1 MISVLFP
8 LNVSSDQ
15 TKERYEESLQKAKKT
30 LKTVESMSDDQ
41 LQNKAEI
48 LANLHSQIGNAH
60 LELGKHNESLK
71 HHEEDLRIAK
81 EK

>member
-1 MISVLFP
+1 MNIITI
-8 LNVSSDQ
+8 NVSLDQ

-30 LKTVESMSDDQ
+30 LKTVENMSDDQ

-60 LELGKHNESLK
+60 LELGKYSESLK
-71 HHEEDLRIAK
+71 HHEEDLKIAK